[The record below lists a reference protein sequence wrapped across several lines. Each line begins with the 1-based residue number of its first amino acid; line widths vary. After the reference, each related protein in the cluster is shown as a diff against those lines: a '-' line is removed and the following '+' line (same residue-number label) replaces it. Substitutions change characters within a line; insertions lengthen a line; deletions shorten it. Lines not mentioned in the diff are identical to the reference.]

1 MGLCWFASFFFYT
14 KQIQQREEGEF
25 IRVKGRSGNSQPGEM
40 SDKNSLD
47 FSDDEEDVEV
57 GAMNA
62 NVAQE
67 ISGTLSKWT
76 NYIHGWQDRYIVVK
90 DGVMAYYKSQQDTGY
105 GCRGS
110 VSICQASIKPHE
122 FDECRYDVCV
132 NDSVWYLRAESPE
145 EKQRWLTFLE
155 SHKMEYESNNGHL
168 RRHGSAVSLTS
179 NNFSTASASSFR
191 KGRGLREKLA
201 EMETYRDILIRQV
214 DTLQGFFDACATAAA
229 SIRVREVNANGIGS
243 DSDDETLITDMKAMR
258 ANVVKM
264 PDEIL
269 IERGSHAVDFR
280 GEALTFKATTAG
292 VLARLQ
298 HCLDLFTQSQDGWR
312 RRLEREVEKRKK
324 VEDLYRQALE
334 ELRIV
339 SESKPHQQL
348 LGQRIGHEPLH
359 YQQQLSAESKRI
371 VLVGGPDYQEGPHS
385 TIGEDEFYDAVEA
398 GLDKIDE
405 EQQYLERLK
414 NKQVVR
420 FASQAPAH
428 PLWPEIERVTLEQLQ
443 YARLGVEG
451 GVWQLF
457 AEDGEMKMY
466 KREEEVDGLAVD
478 PLKAVHTVKGV
489 TGREMTHYF
498 FSPDVRFEWE
508 TTLEQMK
515 VLETIADD
523 TLVILQI
530 HKRVWPASQR
540 DALFWSHVRRV
551 PNDTDRDAQD
561 IWIACNHST
570 EHREAPS
577 NEGKMVRVALTVCL
591 VCQTSIEPPAD
602 GGPVTRDHLTC
613 KITYCSVVN
622 PGGWVPTSALRAV
635 YKREYPKFL
644 KRFTQYVKDRC
655 DKQPILF

>member
-1 MGLCWFASFFFYT
+1 
-14 KQIQQREEGEF
+14 
-25 IRVKGRSGNSQPGEM
+25 M
-40 SDKNSLD
+40 SDRNSLD
-47 FSDDEEDVEV
+47 LSEEDEDAV
-57 GAMNA
+57 GVVAVNEA
-62 NVAQE
+62 NNGAPQE

-90 DGVMAYYKSQQDTGY
+90 DSTMAYYKSQQDTGY

-110 VSICQASIKPHE
+110 VSMQQASIKPHE
-122 FDECRYDVCV
+122 FDECRFDVCV
-132 NDSVWYLRAESPE
+132 NDSVWYLRAETPE
-145 EKQRWLTFLE
+145 EKQRWFSFLE
-155 SHKMEYESNNGHL
+155 NLKSEYEASNGHL
-168 RRHGSAVSLTS
+168 RRHGSAVSLSS
-179 NNFSTASASSFR
+179 NTLSTASASSFR

-214 DTLQGFFDACATAAA
+214 DTLQGFFDACASAAA
-229 SIRVREVNANGIGS
+229 NIRGREVNANGIGS
-243 DSDDETLITDMKAMR
+243 DSDDDTSVGDFKTNGGKMKR
-258 ANVVKM
+258 PDVVGL
-264 PDEIL
+264 PDEL
-269 IERGSHAVDFR
+269 LLEHSSHAVDFR

-298 HCLDLFTQSQDGWR
+298 HCLDLFNQSQEGWR
-312 RRLEREVEKRKK
+312 RRLEREKDKRKK
-324 VEDLYRQALE
+324 VEELYKQALE

-339 SESKPHQQL
+339 NETAKSSANNRHYLGHLPQSSL
-348 LGQRIGHEPLH
+348 LQS
-359 YQQQLSAESKRI
+359 QLSSESKRI

-405 EQQYLERLK
+405 EQQYIEKLK
-414 NKQVVR
+414 SKQVVR

-428 PLWPEIERVTLEQLQ
+428 PLWPEIEKITMEQLQ
-443 YARLGVEG
+443 YARVGVEG

-466 KREEEVDGLAVD
+466 KREEEVDGVAVD

-498 FSPDVRFEWE
+498 FNPDVRFEWE
-508 TTLEQMK
+508 TTVEQMK
-515 VLETIADD
+515 VLEKIADD

-551 PNDTDRDAQD
+551 PNDTDPDAQD

-570 EHREAPS
+570 EHPEAPS
-577 NEGKMVRVALTVCL
+577 NDGKMVRVGLTVCL

-602 GGPVTRDHLTC
+602 GGPVTRDHITC

-644 KRFTQYVKDRC
+644 KRFTHYVKDRC
-655 DKQPILF
+655 HDQPILF

>member
-1 MGLCWFASFFFYT
+1 
-14 KQIQQREEGEF
+14 
-25 IRVKGRSGNSQPGEM
+25 
-40 SDKNSLD
+40 
-47 FSDDEEDVEV
+47 
-57 GAMNA
+57 MNA

-110 VSICQASIKPHE
+110 VSIRQASIKPHE

-191 KGRGLREKLA
+191 KGRGLREKLS

-214 DTLQGFFDACATAAA
+214 DTLQGFFDACA
-229 SIRVREVNANGIGS
+229 
-243 DSDDETLITDMKAMR
+243 D
-258 ANVVKM
+258 VVKLS
-264 PDEIL
+264 DEIL
-269 IERGSHAVDFR
+269 IERGSQAVDFR

-298 HCLDLFTQSQDGWR
+298 HCLDLFNQSQDGWR

-334 ELRIV
+334 ELRT
-339 SESKPHQQL
+339 
-348 LGQRIGHEPLH
+348 
-359 YQQQLSAESKRI
+359 ESKRI

-570 EHREAPS
+570 EHHEAPS
-577 NEGKMVRVALTVCL
+577 NEGKMVRVSLTVCL